1 MPCLVQVNFAL
12 GQVKLEVWW
21 FGGLVTLTSVVL
33 LVIIFKQKQFQY
45 LRLGKWAK
53 QRVEKM
59 D

>member
-1 MPCLVQVNFAL
+1 MQVNFAL
-12 GQVKLEVWW
+12 GQLKLEVWW